1 MVKLYPCY
9 QDDGGFVLQSKHHL
23 LLDMQIGCH
32 RVIVSN
38 SRENSSLTSYNVNA
52 RAKLER
58 LARRAAVANSNK

>member
-1 MVKLYPCY
+1 MVKLYLCY

-32 RVIVSN
+32 RAIVSN
-38 SRENSSLTSYNVNA
+38 IREICSLTPNNVNA

-58 LARRAAVANSNK
+58 LARHAAVANSNK